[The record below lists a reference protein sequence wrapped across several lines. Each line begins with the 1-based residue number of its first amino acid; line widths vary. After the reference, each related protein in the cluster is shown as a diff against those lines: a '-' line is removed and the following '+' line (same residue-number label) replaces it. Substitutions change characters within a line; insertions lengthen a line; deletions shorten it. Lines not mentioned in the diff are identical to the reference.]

1 MKLLGEWQLV
11 SLKSYSNSLVT
22 LDVLKLLEG
31 WACRPRISGVKIQIP
46 STWKAVGDLKV

>member
-11 SLKSYSNSLVT
+11 SLKSYSNSLAT

-31 WACRPRISGVKIQIP
+31 GHADH
-46 STWKAVGDLKV
+46 A